1 MQRALLMTV
10 TVLAVLMPWSAR
22 AEPAAGEDRAE
33 ARSEQPFVVDGTAWV
48 SQQAFIESGRRCGTL
63 HPDPAGALEQDRE
76 LQVLLA
82 ARQASGADR
91 ETTGGTIDVYVH
103 VIRQGVGIENGDVP
117 DSMIQDQIAVL
128 NAAYAFAG
136 WSFNLISIDR
146 ATRPNWFTMG
156 QGTLSERRAKRAL
169 RQGTA
174 DDLNIYTAG
183 PAGGILGWSSFPWDY
198 AGSPRLDGVVVHHAT
213 LPGGSLAPYNL
224 GDTVAHETGHW
235 MGLYHTF
242 QGGCGSVGDSVN
254 DTPRERSAAF
264 GCPLGRN
271 TCSQAGLDPIFNFMD
286 YTDDSC
292 MDQFTDGQVARMES
306 SFVVYRAG
314 N

>member
-1 MQRALLMTV
+1 MKRALITTV
-10 TVLAVLMPWSAR
+10 TALAVLIAPLSAR
-22 AEPAAGEDRAE
+22 A
-33 ARSEQPFVVDGTAWV
+33 EQPFVVDGTAWV

-76 LQVLLA
+76 LKALLA
-82 ARQASGADR
+82 AREETGPGR
-91 ETTGGTIDVYVH
+91 EAAGGVIDVYVH
-103 VIRQGVGIENGDVP
+103 VIREGDGIENGDVP

-136 WSFNLISIDR
+136 WSFNLVSIDR
-146 ATRPNWFTMG
+146 TTRPNWFTMTP
-156 QGTLSERRAKRAL
+156 GTLQEKRAKRAL

-174 DDLNIYTAG
+174 DDLNLYTAG
-183 PAGGILGWSSFPWDY
+183 PGGGLLGWSSFPWDY
-198 AGSPRLDGVVVHHAT
+198 AGTPRLDGVVVHHAT

-224 GDTVAHETGHW
+224 GDTATHEAGHW

-242 QGGCGSVGDSVN
+242 QGACGAVGDSVS

-271 TCSQAGLDPIFNFMD
+271 TCSQAGLDPVTNFMD

-292 MDQFTDGQVARMES
+292 MNQFTDGQVARMENA
-306 SFVVYRAG
+306 FLVYRAG